1 MMLTGTQLERLLFYD
16 PETGVWTWTHHHSV
30 SPRHRGQVA
39 GHVRADGYRRIRI
52 GGVPYYTGRLAFLWM
67 KGYWPEEVDHADR
80 DPSNDKWSNLREAN
94 SSLNKFNRDYGDM
107 RGVYASGNKWWAMV
121 GRAGYLGTFNTLEEA
136 SAARD
141 VAAFAIAGPFAIL
154 NSLGKST

>member
-1 MMLTGTQLERLLFYD
+1 M
-16 PETGVWTWTHHHSV
+16 
-30 SPRHRGQVA
+30 
-39 GHVRADGYRRIRI
+39 
-52 GGVPYYTGRLAFLWM
+52 PYYTGRLAFLWM